1 MAVEVGAAYVELSAR
16 TASLEAGL
24 ARANAKLVAFS
35 KQADG
40 TSARGSAA
48 LSAMGR
54 GAKLAGLAVAGGLA
68 LAVKSAASFDAQ
80 MSQVKAVTNATGR
93 QMDALRTSAL
103 KVSASTAGFGYTA
116 KEVAQAQTELGKAG
130 LSVAQIMGGGMKAA
144 LTLAKAGNLQ
154 LGDAAAYT
162 ANAMAQFN
170 MAGSQAGSVADAMAT
185 AANATTA
192 DVGDFGAALVQ
203 TGAAAKSAGM
213 SFNATMTA
221 LTALAKS
228 GVKGSDAG
236 TSLKTSLIQLL
247 KPTDQQAQAAA
258 KAGISFLDQNK
269 NMRSLSDISAQLIA
283 KTSRM
288 TQAQRTAL
296 FATLAG
302 TDGVRTLL
310 ALYNAG
316 PATLDKYSAQL
327 AKSGSATQM
336 AATMNDNAAGRFK
349 QLMATLQSAG
359 IQIGDA
365 LLPPL
370 VMLAQAFAAVISK
383 VTAFKPIA
391 YAAAAALG
399 VLLAAMAVNKVV
411 AFGGAIAEAAS
422 HVAKLGAV
430 KAGVAAFGTA
440 MDAGATK
447 STALKTALSAFGA
460 GLPFGPLG
468 LLAGAAAAGAA
479 GLLIFGERTNSAAAR
494 QAFFAQSSN
503 TATAA
508 INGTTAALNGQIS
521 AMLGLNGSNVTAAQ
535 SRAAATAAEKAYNS
549 ALAAGRG
556 PGESAAQYVQRL
568 DGLRRNM
575 VRTSQQA
582 SMAEQANIGQVNKG
596 RQSVDQMVAATTK
609 GINAQKQHIATLRQ
623 GLAPQNQWT
632 MSAKEREKLALDITA
647 AEGKLGAMEAKRPGI
662 IRNTIAALQ
671 QYKKD
676 VKASAAS
683 DGEKA
688 AAVRAADQGIAKLK
702 GQLQATGKVKV
713 DPKVKVATEEPQRR
727 INELRQAMG
736 LLDGKTVNATV
747 NVKVNKSGPTVERAS
762 GGYIQGFAGGGMVR
776 GPGGKD
782 RVPAMLTAG
791 EVVLT
796 RRQQALVN
804 AGMSIDNALR
814 RTGGAFAKG
823 GFVKPRRKKNE
834 KDDAYNKR
842 VEAARARWEK
852 ANQDVRTAAGGVGQ
866 AITTVALK
874 QFDAQSAKALAGM
887 QAESAGRMASITRT
901 YQGGVV
907 KIDGAWT
914 RITGTLET
922 ADKTQA
928 TALKS
933 IEDKYAGLF
942 TNLDN
947 EFKTKGAAL
956 KAQFD
961 ALTPA
966 EAQLK
971 ALTDA
976 ANQADLA
983 GAVSD
988 AQAKLREAQD
998 FGDPAAIA
1006 AARKAVD
1013 DAVRAQ
1019 TIAGLQQTAE
1029 AERAQR
1035 ETDRATAEAEQQ
1047 AEYDRRKTA
1056 LQTALDGELEAQR
1069 IAGETSR
1076 MILEAKL
1083 AEEQAAE
1090 EAALATKQA
1099 TYEQDRENERVRLEA
1114 RLAAMTAH
1122 FEAVRKMGVGKTKG
1136 MITRL
1141 NNLATDFLASGRN
1154 LGDNFADGLKAV
1166 LPRIGNVA
1174 DALAD
1179 IIAKYLKTG
1188 SPTEK
1193 GPMSDLDHW
1202 WDGFVPALEQGLDA
1216 PALAS
1221 TISAASTPGPGGG
1234 AGGGRTQVINLTVTD
1249 QTFAGMSREQADR
1262 VAREIQAAL
1271 DRQVRAAI

>member
-1 MAVEVGAAYVELSAR
+1 MATEVAAAYVELSAR

-35 KQADG
+35 KQSDN
-40 TSARGSAA
+40 TSAKGSAA
-48 LSAMGR
+48 LSTLGR
-54 GAKLAGLAVAGGLA
+54 GAKIAGLAVAGGLA
-68 LAVKSAASFDAQ
+68 LAVKSAASFDSQ
-80 MSQVKAVTNATGR
+80 MSQVKAVTNATAK
-93 QMDALRTSAL
+93 QMDALRSSAL
-103 KVSASTAGFGYTA
+103 KVSASAQGFGYTA
-116 KEVAQAQTELGKAG
+116 KEVAEAQTELGKAG
-130 LSVAQIMGGGMKAA
+130 LSVAQIMGGGMRAA
-144 LTLAKAGNLQ
+144 LTLAKAGSLQ

-170 MAGSQAGSVADAMAT
+170 LKGSQAGSVADAMAQ

-192 DVGDFGAALVQ
+192 DVGDFGMALVQ
-203 TGAAAKSAGM
+203 TGAAARSAGM
-213 SFNATMTA
+213 SFNDTMTA

-236 TSLKTSLIQLL
+236 TSLKTSLIQLI
-247 KPTDQQAQAAA
+247 KPTAKQAEAA
-258 KAGISFLDQNK
+258 KSAGLSFVDQAG
-269 NMRSLSDISAQLIA
+269 NMRSLTDISGQLVTRTA
-283 KTSRM
+283 KM

-310 ALYNAG
+310 SLYNAG
-316 PATLDKYSAQL
+316 PATISKYAAEL
-327 AKSGSATQM
+327 GKSGTATQM

-359 IQIGDA
+359 IQIGSA

-370 VMLAQAFAAVISK
+370 ATLASAFAAVIGK
-383 VTAFKPIA
+383 LTAFKPVA
-391 YAAAAALG
+391 YAAAAAVG
-399 VLLAAMAVNKVV
+399 VLLTAMAVNKIVG
-411 AFGGAIAEAAS
+411 FGSAIAQAAG
-422 HVAKLGAV
+422 HVSKLGSMAPMLAMFSNPITAV
-430 KAGVAAFGTA
+430 
-440 MDAGATK
+440 
-447 STALKTALSAFGA
+447 
-460 GLPFGPLG
+460 
-468 LLAGAAAAGAA
+468 AGAAALAVG
-479 GLLIFGERTNSAAAR
+479 GLLLFGKNTNSAAER

-503 TATAA
+503 AATAA

-521 AMLGLNGSNVTAAQ
+521 AMMGLAGSNVSAAQ
-535 SRAAATAAEKAYNS
+535 SRAAATAAEKAYTS
-549 ALAAGRG
+549 ALSAGRG

-582 SMAEQANIGQVNKG
+582 TQAEQANTNQVNTS
-596 RQSVDQMVAATTK
+596 RQSVDQMVAATSK
-609 GINAQKQHIATLRQ
+609 GIAAQQKHIASLKQ
-623 GLAPQNQWT
+623 GLQPQNQWN
-632 MSAKEREKLALDITA
+632 MSSREKEKLALDITA
-647 AEGKLGAMEAKRPGI
+647 AEGKLGQMEAKRPGI

-671 QYKKD
+671 QYRKD
-676 VKASAAS
+676 VKASSAS
-683 DGEKA
+683 DAEKA
-688 AAVRAADQGIAKLK
+688 TAVKAADDGIAKLK
-702 GQLQATGKVKV
+702 GQLQNVGKIKA
-713 DPKVKVATEEPQRR
+713 DPKVKVATDEPQRR
-727 INELRQAMG
+727 IDELRRSMG
-736 LLDGKTVNATV
+736 LIKDKSATV
-747 NVKVNKSGPTVERAS
+747 RVTVIESKQVGRYAGGYVTGFAS
-762 GGYIQGFAGGGMVR
+762 GGTVR
-776 GPGGKD
+776 GPGGRD

-796 RRQQALVN
+796 KRQQALVN
-804 AGMSIDNALR
+804 GGMSIDNALR

-823 GFVKPRRKKNE
+823 GFVKPKRKKGE
-834 KDDAYNKR
+834 KDDAYQKR
-842 VEAARARWEK
+842 VDAAKAKWEQ
-852 ANQDVRTAAGGVGQ
+852 ANQNVRTAAGNVGQ

-874 QFDAQSAKALAGM
+874 QFDAESSKALGNM
-887 QAESAGRMASITRT
+887 QRESQGRMNDIARA

-907 KIDGAWT
+907 KINGEWQ
-914 RITGTLET
+914 RMTGSLET
-922 ADKTQA
+922 ADKNQA
-928 TALKS
+928 KALKD
-933 IEDKYAGLF
+933 IEAKHAVFF
-942 TNLDN
+942 TNLDA
-947 EFKTKGAAL
+947 EFKGRGATL
-956 KAQFD
+956 KAQYD

-966 EAQLK
+966 ESQLK

-976 ANQADLA
+976 ANQSDLA

-998 FGDPAAIA
+998 FGDPSAIA

-1029 AERAQR
+1029 DERKQR
-1035 ETDRATAEAEQQ
+1035 EIDRAAAEADLQT
-1047 AEYDRRKTA
+1047 EYDARKA
-1056 LQTALDGELEAQR
+1056 ILQTALDDELEAQR

-1083 AEEQAAE
+1083 AEEQATE

-1099 TYEQDRENERVRLEA
+1099 TYEADRENERVRLEA
-1114 RLAAMTAH
+1114 RLATMTAH

-1136 MITRL
+1136 MVTRL
-1141 NNLATDFLASGRN
+1141 NALATDFLASGRN
-1154 LGDNFADGLKAV
+1154 LGDSFADGLKAV

-1193 GPMSDLDHW
+1193 GPMSDLNHW

-1221 TISAASTPGPGGG
+1221 TITGATTPASGGG
-1234 AGGGRTQVINLTVTD
+1234 GGGGGRTQVINLTVTD
-1249 QTFAGMSREQADR
+1249 QTFAGMSRDQADR

-1271 DRQVRAAI
+1271 DRQVRATL